1 MAEPHPKPIAVYGAI
16 AANLSIA
23 ATKFAAAAITGSSAM
38 LSEGIHSLVDTGNQT
53 LLLLG
58 LARSRQPADEDHPFG
73 HGKELYFWSLIVAII
88 LFGIGGGMSV
98 YEGIGHISRP
108 TEVTNPVWSYA
119 VLGLAFLF
127 EGTSFMIALRELRR
141 VDPGAGVVGAVHRSK
156 DPAVFVVVFEDAAAL
171 TGLVVAFLG
180 IFLGRTLDVPALDG
194 VASLVIGLILG
205 TVAVLLAWESKE
217 LLLGEAV
224 DREVAHNIR
233 ALAMED
239 PDVTGVRRPLTMH
252 LSPNEV
258 LLNLDIQFREDLSS
272 KELALAVDRVEQRIR
287 RAHPQV
293 RRIFIEADNF
303 VEAERRGGQAPPP
316 EDRPAD

>member
-1 MAEPHPKPIAVYGAI
+1 MAGPHSKPIAVYGAI

-23 ATKFAAAAITGSSAM
+23 ATKFVAATVTGSSAM
-38 LSEGIHSLVDTGNQT
+38 LSEGIHSVVDTGNQT

-98 YEGIGHISRP
+98 YEGIGHISHP
-108 TEVTNPVWSYA
+108 TEVTDPVWSYA

-127 EGTSFMIALRELRR
+127 EGTSFTIALRELRR
-141 VDPGAGVVGAVHRSK
+141 QDPGVGVVGAVHRSK

-180 IFLGRTLDVPALDG
+180 IFLGRTLDAPALDG

-224 DREVAHNIR
+224 EPDVADHIRE
-233 ALAMED
+233 LAAAD
-239 PDVTGVRRPLTMH
+239 PDVTRVRRPLTMH

-272 KELALAVDRVEQRIR
+272 KDLALAVDRVEQRIR

-293 RRIFIEADNF
+293 QRIFIEADNI

-316 EDRPAD
+316 EGRRAD